1 MSVNLTPS
9 TSTVPPLFEPGRSSV
24 WAPCPFSQPFSSIM
38 ATIGIGPSF
47 SVIATTEPTWSEW
60 PCVTAITS
68 QRSGS
73 FSFAGHFGLSSHG
86 ST

>member
-1 MSVNLTPS
+1 
-9 TSTVPPLFEPGRSSV
+9 
-24 WAPCPFSQPFSSIM
+24 M
-38 ATIGIGPSF
+38 ATIGIEPSF
-47 SVIATTEPTWSEW
+47 FVIATTEPTWSEW

-73 FSFAGHFGLSSHG
+73 FSVSGHFGLSSHG